1 MNQEEKIKA
10 LKEAILEAN
19 TKETYGLYKIKNT
32 IVSANDL
39 DTLIEA
45 LDILEA
51 GFNLNSYLILTKE
64 QRRLFKAYEIDIEK
78 GKNLTIDDIKE
89 YEEKRRE
96 KKGN

>member
-1 MNQEEKIKA
+1 MNQEQNIKA

-32 IVSANDL
+32 IVRASDL
-39 DTLIEA
+39 DTLTEA
-45 LDILEA
+45 LGLLEA

-78 GKNLTIDDIKE
+78 GKNLTIEDVKE
-89 YEEKRRE
+89 YEKKRRE